1 MLCLCG
7 LPGGEGECIYRVM
20 NRSDLLQGSECGSD
34 RQRSCYKKEMED

>member
-7 LPGGEGECIYRVM
+7 LPGGERECIYKAM